1 MRGNIYLN
9 VYKYEKCVCRF
20 TREEVVDPHTVL
32 RLSVNS
38 EWQTMEVHSVVL
50 SVTSYVQQ
58 VPPDEL
64 VLGNQQTRKSLRH
77 ITVYC

>member
-1 MRGNIYLN
+1 MYIIIKN
-9 VYKYEKCVCRF
+9 VCVF
-20 TREEVVDPHTVL
+20 TREEVVDAHTVF

-38 EWQTMEVHSVVL
+38 EGQTMEVHSVVL
-50 SVTSYVQQ
+50 SVTAYVQQ

-64 VLGNQQTRKSLRH
+64 VLSDQQTRKCLRH